1 MYIID
6 HDKQLSLIKEMK
18 QLRRNTK
25 KCEVYYHHPYTN
37 QMWKSFFPR
46 ATEEDLGPKLLR
58 HEPLPN
64 SVVACLDICLAES
77 APENAIGLGIEWSSR
92 TMLWPQ
98 IIKILEE
105 NYSNYLRG
113 QLKLF
118 LEHLD
123 MEEADLDAAKE
134 NVLPE
139 EAPPTAAKT
148 ITTNEQIDNLIWRS
162 RKIRMKRF
170 FVLG

>member
-1 MYIID
+1 
-6 HDKQLSLIKEMK
+6 MK
-18 QLRRNTK
+18 QLRRNTQ

-46 ATEEDLGPKLLR
+46 ATEEDLGPKVLR

-64 SVVACLDICLAES
+64 SVVACLDICLAEEAS
-77 APENAIGLGIEWSSR
+77 ENAIGLGIEWSSR
-92 TMLWPQ
+92 AMLWPQ

-105 NYSNYLRG
+105 NYSKYLRG

-123 MEEADLDAAKE
+123 MEEADLETAKKAPVPETTTAE
-134 NVLPE
+134 NP
-139 EAPPTAAKT
+139 
-148 ITTNEQIDNLIWRS
+148 IISGEQIDNLIWRS

>member
-6 HDKQLSLIKEMK
+6 HNKQLSLVKEMK
-18 QLRRNTK
+18 QLRRNTQS
-25 KCEVYYHHPYTN
+25 CEVYYHHPFTN

-46 ATEEDLGPKLLR
+46 AKEDNLGPKLLR

-64 SVVACLDICLAES
+64 TIEACLDICLAED
-77 APENAIGLGIEWSSR
+77 APENAIGLGIEWS
-92 TMLWPQ
+92 TKATLWPEV
-98 IIKILEE
+98 IKILEE
-105 NYSNYLRG
+105 NYSDYLRG

-118 LEHLD
+118 LKHLD
-123 MEEADLDAAKE
+123 MEEAELGTIKE
-134 NVLPE
+134 TSSKPTTGNNDISGE
-139 EAPPTAAKT
+139 E
-148 ITTNEQIDNLIWRS
+148 IDNLIWRS